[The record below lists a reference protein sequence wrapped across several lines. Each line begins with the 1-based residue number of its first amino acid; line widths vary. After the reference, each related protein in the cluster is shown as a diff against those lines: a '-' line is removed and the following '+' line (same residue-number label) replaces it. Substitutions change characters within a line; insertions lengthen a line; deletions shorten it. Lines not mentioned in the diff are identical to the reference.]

1 MIDDY
6 QLSLIC
12 MVETHMQIEEEF
24 QMPCYSLVN
33 CNGRSADSGVTPIRV
48 RDNMKNTV
56 RINTGK

>member
-1 MIDDY
+1 
-6 QLSLIC
+6 

-24 QMPCYSLVN
+24 QMSCYSLVN
-33 CNGRSADSGVTPIRV
+33 CNGRSADSGVIPIRV